1 MMRLQKLVAA
11 MAISGAL
18 GSGLANALGLGEVR
32 LNSALNQP
40 LDAEIEL
47 LQVRELT
54 RNEILPNLAS
64 RSDFQRAGLDRPFS
78 LTGLNFKTI
87 LREDGTGYI
96 HVTSDQV
103 VREPF
108 LNFLLEVHW
117 PSGRLLREYTM
128 LLDPPAFSQ
137 QPAAPVRPAS
147 TQNYNGG
154 VPTPS
159 RDQNVNP
166 FDRRGAQ
173 ESQPS
178 TYRPEENTRP
188 IQATPVREEPIRTG
202 VDSYSGQAQPD
213 TYDVKP
219 NDNLWNIARSVR
231 PASDLSV
238 QQTMLAI
245 QKKNPQAFIQNNIN
259 RLKKGQVLRVPAREE
274 IEEVSFQDAV
284 GEVARQNRDWQA
296 RLEQLDAT
304 RRSSADVS
312 SEGAGND
319 GRLSIVATDDTSGTG
334 SDLGGG
340 SADTATTALQNELAM
355 TREKMDEL
363 TRENEELKSRLKDLD
378 DQISTLK
385 RLIDLKDDQ
394 MAALT
399 QQPEDQAANQQ
410 AQQQQEPVTKPAPVP
425 VQPVPEPQPA
435 PGFLDFLFSNPL
447 YLALAALVPLG
458 LIAALLIYRRRRQ
471 EEEEAELEE
480 ESNIE
485 PMSLI
490 PEEPQQ
496 EGEEE
501 LELDETLEIDE
512 DSLLEDEEQEET
524 TQQTDD
530 AISEADIYIAY
541 GRFPQAAELLEKAIE
556 GEPER
561 SDLRLKLLEVHAENN
576 DLENFKVALAGVES
590 LDDQDALRQADAY
603 KARFPADAFSGEA
616 VPEASEEREGDL
628 ERFDLSDALTEE
640 GGADTEGEL
649 GDLEFD
655 LDDLDF
661 NNESAESGS
670 VDSADDLDFQLD
682 DLDLEAEESE
692 VEVADGLPDLD
703 ISEETTVPAQEEG
716 PAEIDDL
723 DDLDLE
729 LGEVEGSEADEE
741 SLGFDDGLPD
751 LESALEDDDLDFLS
765 DDDEAATKL
774 DLARAYIDMGD
785 NEGARDILQEVLDSG
800 TDEQKQEA
808 QALMD
813 QTG

>member
-78 LTGLNFKTI
+78 LTGLKFKTI

-96 HVTSDQV
+96 HVSSDQV

-159 RDQNVNP
+159 RGQNVNP
-166 FDRRGAQ
+166 FDQGGSFER
-173 ESQPS
+173 SPS
-178 TYRPEENTRP
+178 SYRPEETAWP
-188 IQATPVREEPIRTG
+188 IQATPVRDEPIRTG
-202 VDSYSGQAQPD
+202 AGSYSEQGQSDNYQ
-213 TYDVKP
+213 VQP

-231 PASDLSV
+231 PSSDLSV
-238 QQTMLAI
+238 QQTMLAL
-245 QKKNPQAFIQNNIN
+245 QKKNPKAFIQNNIN

-304 RRSSADVS
+304 RRSSADAGG
-312 SEGAGND
+312 EGAGND

-399 QQPEDQAANQQ
+399 QQPDGQPVAQTPEQQ
-410 AQQQQEPVTKPAPVP
+410 SPEVKPVP
-425 VQPVPEPQPA
+425 VQPEPEPKPE
-435 PGFLDFLFSNPL
+435 PGFLDFLLGNPL
-447 YLALAALVPLG
+447 YLVLVALVPLG
-458 LIAALLIYRRRRQ
+458 LIAALLIYRRRKQ
-471 EEEEAELEE
+471 EEEEEFEE
-480 ESNIE
+480 ESTLE

-496 EGEEE
+496 DDQEE

-512 DSLLEDEEQEET
+512 DGLLEDEEQEET

-541 GRFPQAAELLEKAIE
+541 GRFPQAAELLEKAIDN
-556 GEPER
+556 EPDR

-576 DLENFKVALAGVES
+576 DLENFKTALVGVES
-590 LDDQDALRQADAY
+590 LDDQDALRQADAF
-603 KARFPADAFSGEA
+603 KARFPADAFSGDA
-616 VPEASEEREGDL
+616 VPEAATEDSSDELD
-628 ERFDLSDALTEE
+628 RFDLSEALTDE
-640 GGADTEGEL
+640 ADVDSDGEL

-661 NNESAESGS
+661 NNEPAESG
-670 VDSADDLDFQLD
+670 DAESADDLDFQLD
-682 DLDLEAEESE
+682 DLDLEAEGSDLETAPE
-692 VEVADGLPDLD
+692 LPDLED
-703 ISEETTVPAQEEG
+703 VQASTAAEEPLA
-716 PAEIDDL
+716 AIDDL
-723 DDLDLE
+723 DDLDLD
-729 LGEVEGSEADEE
+729 LGEVGADSGEE

-785 NEGARDILQEVLDSG
+785 NEGARDILQEVLESG

-808 QALMD
+808 QALMGQAD
-813 QTG
+813 

>member
-1 MMRLQKLVAA
+1 MRLQKLVAA

>member
-1 MMRLQKLVAA
+1 MRLQKLVAA

-54 RNEILPNLAS
+54 RNEILPNLAG
-64 RSDFQRAGLDRPFS
+64 RADFQRAGLDRPFS
-78 LTGLNFKTI
+78 LTGLKFKTM

-137 QPAAPVRPAS
+137 QPAAPVRPAA

-159 RDQNVNP
+159 RSQNVNP
-166 FDRRGAQ
+166 FDQGGSSARQ
-173 ESQPS
+173 SSSYQS
-178 TYRPEENTRP
+178 EENARP

-202 VDSYSGQAQPD
+202 GVDSYAGQSQSD
-213 TYDVKP
+213 TYEVRP

-238 QQTMLAI
+238 QQTMLAL
-245 QKKNPQAFIQNNIN
+245 QKKNPQAFIQSNIN

-274 IEEVSFQDAV
+274 IEAVSFQDAV

-304 RRSSADVS
+304 RRSSADAGGK
-312 SEGAGND
+312 GAGDD

-340 SADTATTALQNELAM
+340 SADTATAALQNELAM

-399 QQPEDQAANQQ
+399 QQPDEQAANQTPEQ
-410 AQQQQEPVTKPAPVP
+410 TDSETKPV
-425 VQPVPEPQPA
+425 VQPEPKPES
-435 PGFLDFLFSNPL
+435 GFLDFLFGNPL
-447 YLALAALVPLG
+447 YLALVALVPLG
-458 LIAALLIYRRRRQ
+458 LIAALLIYRRRKQ
-471 EEEEAELEE
+471 EEDEFEE
-480 ESNIE
+480 ESSLE

-490 PEEPQQ
+490 PEESQ
-496 EGEEE
+496 EDDQEE

-512 DSLLEDEEQEET
+512 DSLLEDEEPEET

-556 GEPER
+556 NEPGR
-561 SDLRLKLLEVHAENN
+561 ADLRLKLLEVHAENN
-576 DLENFKVALAGVES
+576 DLDNFKVALASVES
-590 LDDQDALRQADAY
+590 LDDQGALRQADAY
-603 KARFPADAFSGEA
+603 KARFPADAFSGDV
-616 VPEASEEREGDL
+616 VPEATAEESSDDL
-628 ERFDLSDALTEE
+628 ERFDLSDALTDESS
-640 GGADTEGEL
+640 ADTDGEL

-661 NNESAESGS
+661 NNEPSDSAGAE
-670 VDSADDLDFQLD
+670 SADDLDFQLD
-682 DLDLEAEESE
+682 DLDLEAEASDLEIAPE
-692 VEVADGLPDLD
+692 LPDLD
-703 ISEETTVPAQEEG
+703 NVQEPAAQEVN
-716 PAEIDDL
+716 PAAVDDL
-723 DDLDLE
+723 DDF
-729 LGEVEGSEADEE
+729 LGEVGPDAEDE

-751 LESALEDDDLDFLS
+751 LESALEDDDLDFFS

-785 NEGARDILQEVLDSG
+785 NEGAQDILQEVLESG

-808 QALMD
+808 QILMG
-813 QTG
+813 QAR

>member
-1 MMRLQKLVAA
+1 MRLQKLVAA

-78 LTGLNFKTI
+78 LTGLKFKTI

-96 HVTSDQV
+96 HVSSDQV

-159 RDQNVNP
+159 RGQNVNP
-166 FDRRGAQ
+166 FDQGGSFER
-173 ESQPS
+173 SPS
-178 TYRPEENTRP
+178 SYRPEETAWP
-188 IQATPVREEPIRTG
+188 IQATPVRDEPIRTG
-202 VDSYSGQAQPD
+202 AGSYSEQGQSDNYQ
-213 TYDVKP
+213 VQP

-231 PASDLSV
+231 PSSDLSV
-238 QQTMLAI
+238 QQTMLAL
-245 QKKNPQAFIQNNIN
+245 QKKNPKAFIQNNIN

-304 RRSSADVS
+304 RRSSADAGG
-312 SEGAGND
+312 EGAGND

-399 QQPEDQAANQQ
+399 QQPDGQPVAQTPEQQ
-410 AQQQQEPVTKPAPVP
+410 SPEVKPVP
-425 VQPVPEPQPA
+425 VQPEPEPKPE
-435 PGFLDFLFSNPL
+435 PGFLDFLLGNPL
-447 YLALAALVPLG
+447 YLVLVALVPLG
-458 LIAALLIYRRRRQ
+458 LIAALLIYRRRKQ
-471 EEEEAELEE
+471 EEEEEFEE
-480 ESNIE
+480 ESTLE

-496 EGEEE
+496 DDQEE

-512 DSLLEDEEQEET
+512 DGLLEDEEQEET

-541 GRFPQAAELLEKAIE
+541 GRFPQAAELLEKAIDN
-556 GEPER
+556 EPDR

-576 DLENFKVALAGVES
+576 DLENFKTALVGVES
-590 LDDQDALRQADAY
+590 LDDQDALRQADAF
-603 KARFPADAFSGEA
+603 KARFPADAFSGDA
-616 VPEASEEREGDL
+616 VPEAATEDSSDELD
-628 ERFDLSDALTEE
+628 RFDLSEALTDE
-640 GGADTEGEL
+640 ADVDSDGEL

-661 NNESAESGS
+661 NNEPAESG
-670 VDSADDLDFQLD
+670 DAESADDLDFQLD
-682 DLDLEAEESE
+682 DLDLEAEGSDLETAPE
-692 VEVADGLPDLD
+692 LPDLED
-703 ISEETTVPAQEEG
+703 VQASTAAEEPLA
-716 PAEIDDL
+716 AIDDL
-723 DDLDLE
+723 DDLDLD
-729 LGEVEGSEADEE
+729 LGEVGADSGEE

-785 NEGARDILQEVLDSG
+785 NEGARDILQEVLESG

-808 QALMD
+808 QALMGQAD
-813 QTG
+813 